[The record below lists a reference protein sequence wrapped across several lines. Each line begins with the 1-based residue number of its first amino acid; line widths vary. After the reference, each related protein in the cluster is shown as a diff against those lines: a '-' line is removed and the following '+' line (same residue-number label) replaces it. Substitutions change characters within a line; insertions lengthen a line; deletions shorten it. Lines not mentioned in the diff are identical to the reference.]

1 MLNEQEKIER
11 YLNGE
16 MSNSEKDAFEQE
28 IKSNQTLSE
37 QVALSKDL
45 EAFFKARNVGLEQSL
60 SDLGNEFFDEASP
73 QNITPNSDTDK
84 PTGNAARFVIPLLL
98 LLFVIIAGVRYFNNN
113 TTSERLEDTYYTPE
127 TSVKETEK
135 MINEGMQE
143 QGDPEKEGEI
153 IPEIIETTPETPTK
167 NDTQKDAPEK
177 SKDEKPITEKPIAAL
192 EEDKANFEKNALL
205 ESLIRENI
213 RSNEMITV
221 KTPSE
226 NQTFTSKK
234 GIATLKFK
242 VVATETELIELIIY
256 DNRIDSF
263 EKNYP
268 ILSTILQKKSNDELV
283 FNANI
288 QLEKGLHYYILRKKN
303 TTEIMYISKFFV
315 R

>member
-1 MLNEQEKIER
+1 MLKEQEKIER

-16 MSNSEKDAFEQE
+16 MSSSEKDAFEQE
-28 IKSNQTLSE
+28 IKDNKDLSE

-45 EAFFKARNVGLEQSL
+45 EAFFKTRNVGLEQTL
-60 SDLGNEFFDEASP
+60 SDLGNEFFDEDNP

-84 PTGNAARFVIPLLL
+84 PIANAARFVIPLLL
-98 LLFVIIAGVRYFNNN
+98 LLFVSIAGVWYFNNDADA
-113 TTSERLEDTYYTPE
+113 EKFEDAHYAPE

-153 IPEIIETTPETPTK
+153 MPEIIEPSPEIPV
-167 NDTQKDAPEK
+167 
-177 SKDEKPITEKPIAAL
+177 KDEKPKGIPEATEKPEAEKPMAAL
-192 EEDKANFEKNALL
+192 EEDKANFEKNAVL

-213 RSNEMITV
+213 RSNEVITV
-221 KTPSE
+221 KMPTE
-226 NQTFTSKK
+226 NYTFKPKNGVT
-234 GIATLKFK
+234 TLKFK
-242 VVATETELIELIIY
+242 IVTTETEPIELIIY

-283 FNANI
+283 FNANV
-288 QLEKGLHYYILRKKN
+288 QLEKGLYYYILRKKN
-303 TTEIMYISKFFV
+303 TTEIIYISKFFV